1 MLSFASLISLRVA
14 CGSEVFNQFL
24 ELQIIA
30 KKQKPDSPRG
40 AQRSCRTPHPTSDRY
55 RQDQKSISV
64 ILRVPFALQ
73 SSFHL
78 FHPMQKPHW
87 SFKHTGTGIRKEQ
100 GSEKDEEPKEK
111 PKDKDTAHETPA
123 FNHKETSC

>member
-1 MLSFASLISLRVA
+1 
-14 CGSEVFNQFL
+14 
-24 ELQIIA
+24 
-30 KKQKPDSPRG
+30 
-40 AQRSCRTPHPTSDRY
+40 
-55 RQDQKSISV
+55 
-64 ILRVPFALQ
+64 
-73 SSFHL
+73 
-78 FHPMQKPHW
+78 MQKPHW